1 MSTGSCPVAAPL
13 HLHLHHSKAA
23 GWPLLS
29 LLYCVVV
36 VVITLLTCLPTP
48 VAAEMDE
55 RGENEKRLVYDL
67 FEKNGYNPLVRPV
80 VEVNHSLQINFS
92 LALSQIIS
100 IDEKNQVMKTNVW
113 LQIYWYD
120 YQLAW
125 EPSDY
130 GEIKSIRIKP
140 ESVWV
145 PDIVLFNNADGNYE
159 VSYKSNCVIYRDG
172 EVNWIPPA
180 IYKSSCSIDVR
191 YFPFDQQVCEMK
203 FGSWTFRGNAL
214 TYAFQKDMDKLDLND
229 YLKSGTWDI
238 IDCPGQIISM
248 SDEFGESKQIIVFK
262 FKLRRKTLFYTVNL
276 IIPCV
281 LISFVSVCV
290 FALPADAGEKI
301 TLCISV
307 LLALVVFLL
316 LISKILPPSLTIPL
330 IAKYLLFCFVMNIV
344 AILATV
350 IIINRNYRTPRTHR
364 MPYWVRVVFL
374 NYLPRYLFMKRPDH
388 DQRWQPK
395 PFTPPPSYHT
405 TPEARRINLNLR
417 SSNDLL
423 ELTEFHHP
431 HCKLNTST
439 ASTASGAGIPTSKT
453 NCHDAT
459 GHASAPTH
467 APPESSSMQGPGSG
481 SSSTQAYRRTYGKS
495 RDDSGSRDS
504 EFRMTPEV
512 YRATEAVQF
521 IYHHL
526 KAEEEYSTVLDD
538 WKYVARV
545 LDRLLLYIFLT
556 VTLCG
561 TLAVLMSAPH
571 ILEYVDQDKI
581 IKQLLDY
588 IAERKNG

>member
-1 MSTGSCPVAAPL
+1 MTGGPAPVGVSVWL
-13 HLHLHHSKAA
+13 Q
-23 GWPLLS
+23 
-29 LLYCVVV
+29 
-36 VVITLLTCLPTP
+36 LLTVLSGVVLVLVLLLPQSYAV
-48 VAAEMDE
+48 VAELDE
-55 RGENEKRLVYDL
+55 RQMRGENEKRLVYDL
-67 FEKNGYNPLVRPV
+67 FVKHGYNPLIRPV
-80 VEVNHSLQINFS
+80 TEVNYSLQINFS

-113 LQIYWYD
+113 LQIYWND
-120 YQLAW
+120 YQLSW
-125 EPSDY
+125 TPSEY
-130 GEIKSIRIKP
+130 GNIESIRIKP

-159 VSYKSNCVIYRDG
+159 VSYKSNCVIYWNG
-172 EVNWIPPA
+172 NINWIPPA
-180 IYKSSCSIDVR
+180 IYKSSCSIDVE
-191 YFPFDQQVCEMK
+191 YFPFDEQDCDMK

-214 TYAFQKDMDKLDLND
+214 KYAFHSDMDKLDLTD

-238 IDCPGQIISM
+238 IDCPGDIVNTT
-248 SDEFGESKQIIVFK
+248 DEFGESKQIIVFT

-281 LISFVSVCV
+281 LISFTSVCV

-316 LISKILPPSLTIPL
+316 LVSKILPPSLTIPL
-330 IAKYLLFCFVMNIV
+330 IAKYLLFTFIMNIV

-374 NYLPRYLFMKRPDH
+374 NYLPRYLFMKRPGH
-388 DQRWQPK
+388 EERWQPK

-405 TPEARRINLNLR
+405 TPEPRRVNLNLR
-417 SSNDLL
+417 TSNDLL
-423 ELTEFHHP
+423 ELTEIHHP
-431 HCKLNTST
+431 HCKLNTS
-439 ASTASGAGIPTSKT
+439 ACSTPTSTSHKT
-453 NCHDAT
+453 NYRDPLEAGSSQLPGT
-459 GHASAPTH
+459 RDMSSRGHAHSH
-467 APPESSSMQGPGSG
+467 
-481 SSSTQAYRRTYGKS
+481 AYRRTYSKS
-495 RDDSGSRDS
+495 RSGDSDSRDS

-526 KAEEEYSTVLDD
+526 KAEEEYSAVLDD

-545 LDRLLLYIFLT
+545 LDRLLLFIFLG
-556 VTLCG
+556 VTLSG
-561 TLAVLMSAPH
+561 SAAVLMNSPH
-571 ILEYVDQDKI
+571 ILEFVDQDKI
-581 IKQLLDY
+581 LEEIKEY
-588 IAERKNG
+588 ISEKQKS

>member
-1 MSTGSCPVAAPL
+1 MKQGSMTSLAVLMLATVALVGA
-13 HLHLHHSKAA
+13 S
-23 GWPLLS
+23 
-29 LLYCVVV
+29 V
-36 VVITLLTCLPTP
+36 
-48 VAAEMDE
+48 EDM
-55 RGENEKRLVYDL
+55 GENEKRLVYDL
-67 FEKNGYNPLVRPV
+67 FKKDGYNPLVRPV

-113 LQIYWYD
+113 LQIYWHD
-120 YQLAW
+120 YQLSW

-159 VSYKSNCVIYRDG
+159 VSYKSNCVIYNNG

-191 YFPFDQQVCEMK
+191 YFPFDEQVCEMK
-203 FGSWTFRGNAL
+203 FGSWTFRGSAL
-214 TYAFQKDMDKLDLND
+214 TYAFKDNMDKLDLND

-238 IDCPGQIISM
+238 IDCPGKIETM
-248 SDEFGESKQIIVFK
+248 PDEFGESKQIIVFT
-262 FKLRRKTLFYTVNL
+262 FKVRRKTLFYTVNL

-374 NYLPRYLFMKRPDH
+374 NHLPRYLFMKRPDH
-388 DQRWQPK
+388 EQRWQPK
-395 PFTPPPSYHT
+395 PFTPPPSYNA
-405 TPEARRINLNLR
+405 TPVESRRVNIPLR
-417 SSNDLL
+417 SSNDLM
-423 ELTEFHHP
+423 ELTEFHHQ
-431 HCKLNTST
+431 HCKLNTS
-439 ASTASGAGIPTSKT
+439 ASTTASGTGGGGGPPPPPPPPHPAAKT
-453 NCHDAT
+453 NCHDTA
-459 GHASAPTH
+459 GLHQG
-467 APPESSSMQGPGSG
+467 PESSSPLPGGAGSG
-481 SSSTQAYRRTYGKS
+481 AGSGTATMQAYRRTLGKS
-495 RDDSGSRDS
+495 RDDSGGSRDS
-504 EFRMTPEV
+504 EFRMTPEI

-526 KAEEEYSTVLDD
+526 KAEEEYTTVLDD

-556 VTLCG
+556 VTISG
-561 TLAVLMSAPH
+561 TIGVLMNAPH

-581 IKQLLDY
+581 MAGLLKY
-588 IAERKNG
+588 IAERKGG